1 MEEVTSKYISDPT
14 LTWGLSIAVVALFG
28 LAIYL
33 MRFQMNKMIAVL
45 QDVATSNINLTN
57 ALSELRTS
65 IEEGTESTTGLL
77 QEQKLLNQQLQI
89 SMNKKA

>member
-45 QDVATSNINLTN
+45 QDVATSNIKLTN
-57 ALSELRTS
+57 ALSELRAS

>member
-33 MRFQMNKMIAVL
+33 MRFQMNNMIAVL
-45 QDVATSNINLTN
+45 QDVATSNIKLTN

-65 IEEGTESTTGLL
+65 IEEGTEATTGLL

>member
-1 MEEVTSKYISDPT
+1 
-14 LTWGLSIAVVALFG
+14 
-28 LAIYL
+28 
-33 MRFQMNKMIAVL
+33 MNNMIAVL
-45 QDVATSNINLTN
+45 QDVATSNIKLTN

-65 IEEGTESTTGLL
+65 IEEGTEATTGLL